1 MIKPT
6 IKLAVLCLMLFSI
19 VGCSK
24 VEKVYQWKRNGDEIF
39 NLRFKI
45 SNNNKKLTLLN
56 QYVKKGIK
64 QTYISDYFL
73 DCQYFNEANFTCPTI
88 SEMDETFVM
97 REGKIIWYYWNEERR
112 YELSPEETFAY
123 TFLLD

>member
-1 MIKPT
+1 MKHPI
-6 IKLAVLCLMLFSI
+6 IKLAVIISILISI
-19 VGCSK
+19 VGCGK
-24 VEKVYQWKRNGDEIF
+24 IEKVYQWKRNDDETF

-56 QYVKKGIK
+56 QYIKNGVK
-64 QTYISDYFL
+64 QTYISDYFT
-73 DCQYFNEANFTCPTI
+73 DCKYFNEANFICPT
-88 SEMDETFVM
+88 MTDKETFVM
-97 REGKIIWYYWNEERR
+97 REGEIIWYYWSEERR

>member
-24 VEKVYQWKRNGDEIF
+24 VEKVYQWKRNGDETF

-56 QYVKKGIK
+56 QYIKNGIK
-64 QTYISDYFL
+64 QTYISDYFS
-73 DCQYFNEANFTCPTI
+73 DCQYFNESNFVCVGAPG
-88 SEMDETFVM
+88 DEKFVM
-97 REGKIIWYYWNEERR
+97 REGKIIWYYWSEERH
-112 YELSPEETFAY
+112 YELSPAETFAY

>member
-1 MIKPT
+1 
-6 IKLAVLCLMLFSI
+6 MLFSI

-24 VEKVYQWKRNGDEIF
+24 VEKVYQWKRNGDETF

-56 QYVKKGIK
+56 QYIKNGKK
-64 QTYISDYFL
+64 QTYISDYFS
-73 DCQYFNEANFTCPTI
+73 DCQYFNESNFVCVGAPG
-88 SEMDETFVM
+88 DEKFVM
-97 REGKIIWYYWNEERR
+97 REGKIIWYYWSEERH
-112 YELSPEETFAY
+112 YELSLAETFAY

>member
-1 MIKPT
+1 
-6 IKLAVLCLMLFSI
+6 MLFSI

-24 VEKVYQWKRNGDEIF
+24 VEKVYQWKRNGNETF

-56 QYVKKGIK
+56 QYIEKGVK
-64 QTYISDYFL
+64 QTYISDYFT
-73 DCQYFNEANFTCPTI
+73 DCTYFNEANFTCPTI
-88 SEMDETFVM
+88 ADNETFVM
-97 REGKIIWYYWNEERR
+97 KEGKIIWYYWGEERR

>member
-6 IKLAVLCLMLFSI
+6 IKLAVLSLLLFSI

-24 VEKVYQWKRNGDEIF
+24 VEKVYQWKRNSDETF

-56 QYVKKGIK
+56 QYVKNGVK
-64 QTYISDYFL
+64 QKYISDYFT
-73 DCQYFNEANFTCPTI
+73 DCKYFNEANFICPTI
-88 SEMDETFVM
+88 SDKETFVM
-97 REGKIIWYYWNEERR
+97 REGKIIWHYWGEERH
-112 YELSPEETFAY
+112 YELSPAETFAY